1 MGHKRRILSHVNQD
15 INISKFAVNNRLLPD
30 PKRGVSSIELQ
41 SNDHALPCDLNQNF
55 SDSTLSSHIHT
66 FKTKT

>member
-1 MGHKRRILSHVNQD
+1 MGYKRRILSHVNQD

-41 SNDHALPCDLNQNF
+41 GNNHVSPCDLNQNF

-66 FKTKT
+66 FKTKA